1 MTKTSI
7 SIIKELRKILLSN
20 VELKNLVGER
30 IFPIVA
36 DVETNYPFIVIKR
49 NSLTVNYTKDILLLD
64 ENLLTFSILAEDYE
78 KAVNIAELVR
88 ITLENKKTDFIKDC
102 RIRNV
107 SDSFNNVFVI
117 EITFDIKTN

>member
-1 MTKTSI
+1 MNKTSI

-20 VELKNLVGER
+20 VELKKLVGER

-102 RIRNV
+102 RITNV
-107 SDSFNNVFVI
+107 SDSYNNIFVI
-117 EITFDIKTN
+117 EITFKIKTN

>member
-1 MTKTSI
+1 MNKTSI

-20 VELKNLVGER
+20 VELKTLVGER
-30 IFPIVA
+30 IFPLVA

-49 NSLTVNYTKDILLLD
+49 NSLTVNYSKDILLLD

-88 ITLENKKTDFIKDC
+88 TTLENKKTDFIKDC
-102 RIRNV
+102 RITNV
-107 SDSFNNVFVI
+107 TDSFNNIFVI
-117 EITFDIKTN
+117 EITFNIKTN

>member
-1 MTKTSI
+1 MNKTSI

-20 VELKNLVGER
+20 VELKKLVGER

-78 KAVNIAELVR
+78 NAVNIAELVR
-88 ITLENKKTDFIKDC
+88 VTLENKKTDFIKDC
-102 RIRNV
+102 RITNV
-107 SDSFNNVFVI
+107 TDSYNNIFVI
-117 EITFDIKTN
+117 EITFNIKTN